1 MRSRP
6 ADTDPDAYE
15 LQFALLRRVPLA
27 RRVQLALA
35 LSDTVSRLARQACR
49 HAHPAASH
57 EEIGLRFI
65 EAHYGRELAEAVRQ
79 DLAARRG

>member
-1 MRSRP
+1 MRGRP

-15 LQFALLRRVPLA
+15 LQFALLRHAPLA
-27 RRVQLALA
+27 RRLQLALS
-35 LSDTVSRLARQACR
+35 LSDTVSRLARQAFR
-49 HAHPAASH
+49 RANPAASH

-65 EAHYGRELAEAVRQ
+65 ETHYGSELAEAVRQ

>member
-27 RRVQLALA
+27 RRLYDVW
-35 LSDTVSRLARQACR
+35 
-49 HAHPAASH
+49 
-57 EEIGLRFI
+57 
-65 EAHYGRELAEAVRQ
+65 EAGVA
-79 DLAARRG
+79 